1 MTRFWLGVGLLAAL
15 LLSGL
20 LLGKGMEKLNG
31 DISQQLSQAAEY
43 ALSEQWD
50 AATELSSKAFSS
62 WQKHRRFAASLTD
75 HEPLEE
81 LDRMFRQ
88 LQIYEERRM
97 TVEFAALCTL
107 LSKQAEAM
115 GEGHQLVWW
124 NFW

>member
-1 MTRFWLGVGLLAAL
+1 MTRFWWGFGILAAL

-43 ALSEQWD
+43 ALAEDWEEAIGLSREAY
-50 AATELSSKAFSS
+50 AA
-62 WQKHRRFAASLTD
+62 WQKHRRFAASLAD

-88 LQIYEERRM
+88 LQIYENRRM
-97 TVEFAALCTL
+97 TTEYAAICTL

-115 GEGHQLVWW
+115 GEGHRLTWW